1 MSKTFQVGRK
11 TVTVPETIIDRVVAW
26 VDPVRGRRRF
36 QARAAMAIAGGY
48 TGASKSKRSMSS
60 WTTGG
65 ADPDT
70 DILYDLPTLR
80 DRSRDLIR
88 NAPLALGAVNTV
100 KTNVVGRGL
109 KLQARIDRVTLKMS
123 DDSAELW
130 EANTEQEFNL
140 WAESQECDVARTLT
154 FGDIQILAY
163 LQSLENGESFA
174 LLPRLRRGNFPYLIK
189 VQLVESDRVSN
200 PQYKSDTDAMIS
212 GIEKDQYGAPVRYWI
227 TKQHPGNMRTQNKK
241 AYEWE
246 SFEAFGKNTG
256 LRNVIHLYEMK
267 RPGQTRGVPY
277 LAPVIESLK
286 MLDRYT
292 EAELMAAVVSGMFT
306 VFVETES
313 GANDLSAFLPS
324 AETNAQSSDEDYKL
338 GNGAIVG
345 LAHNEKISTANPGRP
360 NAGFDPFVKAI
371 LQHVGVA
378 LGIPYEVLIQHFSS
392 SYSAS
397 RAALIEAWR
406 FFKNRRAWLATN
418 FCQVVYENWL
428 AEAVALG
435 RVNAPG
441 FFRDPRIRKAYTG
454 TLWIGDAPG
463 QIDPQKEVDAA
474 EKRLELGITTLDEE
488 TVALTGGD
496 FERNYPRIAKERALM
511 EKIGMWQPVAQKNT
525 AAAPVAPAAPGKP
538 ANKQE
543 NEEADNE
550 TA

>member
-1 MSKTFQVGRK
+1 MSSIQVGRK
-11 TVTVPETIIDRVVAW
+11 TVTVPETIIDRVVSW
-26 VDPVRGRRRF
+26 IDPVRGRKRYH
-36 QARAAMAIAGGY
+36 ARVAMAIAGGY
-48 TGASKSKRSMSS
+48 TGASKSKRSMLA
-60 WTTGG
+60 WKTGG

-70 DILYDLPTLR
+70 DILFDLPTLR

-88 NAPLALGAVNTV
+88 NAPLALGAINTLT
-100 KTNVVGRGL
+100 TNVVGRGL
-109 KLQARIDRVTLKMS
+109 KLQARIDRVALNIA
-123 DDSAELW
+123 DEQAENW
-130 EANTEQEFNL
+130 EAETEREFNL
-140 WAESQECDVARTLT
+140 WAESQECDVARTLN
-154 FGDIQILAY
+154 FGDIQELAFR
-163 LQSLENGESFA
+163 QTLENGESFA
-174 LLPRLRRGNFPYLIK
+174 LLPRFKRGNFPYATKIQLI
-189 VQLVESDRVSN
+189 EADRVSN
-200 PQYKSDTDAMIS
+200 PQSKADTETMIA
-212 GIEKDQYGAPVRYWI
+212 GIEKDTNGAPVRYHI
-227 TKQHPGNMRTQNKK
+227 TKQHPGNMRTQNRK

-246 SFEAFGKNTG
+246 SFPAFGQNTG
-256 LRNVIHLYEMK
+256 MRNVIHLYK
-267 RPGQTRGVPY
+267 TLRPGQTRGVPY

-313 GANDLSAFLPS
+313 GASDLSAFMPQ
-324 AETNAQSSDEDYKL
+324 AETNATATDEDYKL

-345 LAHNEKISTANPGRP
+345 LAKGEKINTANPGRP

-378 LGIPYEVLIQHFSS
+378 LEIPYEVLIQHFSS

-406 FFKNRRAWLATN
+406 FFKNRRAWLAQN
-418 FCQVVYENWL
+418 FCQIIYENWL

-488 TVALTGGD
+488 TVSLTGGD

-511 EKIGMWQPVAQKNT
+511 QKIGMWIPVSQQN
-525 AAAPVAPAAPGKP
+525 APAGVKTD
-538 ANKQE
+538 KQKTD
-543 NEEADNE
+543 NQEADNE

>member
-1 MSKTFQVGRK
+1 MNKTLQIGRK
-11 TVTVPETIIDRVVAW
+11 SITVPETIIDRVVSW
-26 VDPVRGRRRF
+26 IDPVRGQRRF
-36 QARAAMAIAGGY
+36 RARAAMAISGGY
-48 TGASKSKRSMSS
+48 TGASKSKRSMTS

-88 NAPLALGAVNTV
+88 NAPLALGAINTAV
-100 KTNVVGRGL
+100 TNVVGSGL
-109 KLQARIDRVTLKMS
+109 KLQARIDRTVLKIS
-123 DDSAELW
+123 DEQAELW
-130 EANTEQEFNL
+130 EANTEYEFNL
-140 WAESQECDVARTLT
+140 WAQSQECDVARTLT
-154 FGDIQILAY
+154 FGDIQKLAF
-163 LQSLENGESFA
+163 LQTLENGESFA
-174 LLPRLRRGNFPYLIK
+174 LLPRFTRGGFPYATKIQLI
-189 VQLVESDRVSN
+189 EADRVSN
-200 PQYKSDTDAMIS
+200 PDNKSDTDTLVA
-212 GIEKDQYGAPVRYWI
+212 GIEKDSYGAPVRYHI
-227 TKQHPGNMRTQNKK
+227 TKQHPGNMRYASVK
-241 AYEWE
+241 AYQWE
-246 SFEAFGKNTG
+246 SFPAFGAKTG
-256 LRNVIHLYEMK
+256 LRNVIHLFDTR

-313 GANDLSAFLPS
+313 GANDLSSFLPKD
-324 AETNAQSSDEDYKL
+324 ETNAQTSDEDYKL

-345 LAHNEKISTANPGRP
+345 MAKGEKISTANPGRP

-378 LGIPYEVLIQHFSS
+378 LEIPYEVLIQHFSS

-397 RAALIEAWR
+397 RAALLEAWR
-406 FFKNRRAWLATN
+406 FFRNRRAWLATN
-418 FCQVVYENWL
+418 FCQIVYENWL
-428 AEAVALG
+428 SEAVALG

-441 FFRDPRIRKAYTG
+441 FFRDHRIHKAYTG

-463 QIDPQKEVDAA
+463 QLDPLKEVTAA
-474 EKRLELGITTLDEE
+474 ERRIEMGISTLDAE

-496 FERNYPRIAKERALM
+496 FEQNYPRIVKERALM
-511 EKIGMWQPVAQKNT
+511 EKIGMWQRVSQKNA
-525 AAAPVAPAAPGKP
+525 AAAPVAQAMHGKP
-538 ANKQE
+538 APDQQE
-543 NEEADNE
+543 ADDNE